1 MRSDTRD
8 EFGNPVDDLEEPGPA
23 ASRDALTGGIQGITD
38 PPVRSDP
45 AGETPTAPG
54 APASGSVGA
63 GIPWNPGASQPSSA
77 PAGQHWDANMAN
89 FVPDAAP
96 TPTPGGQVGSA
107 GGGNDALLAQIAQWA
122 SMPGADPSLA
132 SNPNYWVDAIS
143 SRGGL
148 TDANRQYWQDAGVG
162 PSAFFRNPNRE
173 GGGAQPAA
181 AAAPAAPAQGGGG
194 GSVGPNSGTNAYN
207 EQMRQILLQQIR
219 GLSAPTTA
227 EDPEVAP
234 AIGAFNTQSQ
244 RDQATNRDALAE
256 RFYAQ
261 GDNGSAL
268 NSGGFNT
275 SVQQGLEKSAGDRAN
290 FTGSTILAVAQQKRS
305 QLMQMLQTATQA
317 GLTDAAQQIQAKIAE
332 LDANL
337 RQQGISNQASQ
348 FTQAQGQ
355 QNAQFGDSL
364 GMTYAQ
370 MLAQENRDA
379 LLAGL
384 GG

>member
-1 MRSDTRD
+1 MARREDQD
-8 EFGNPVDDLEEPGPA
+8 NPPDPA
-23 ASRDALTGGIQGITD
+23 VSRDTLTGGVQGVTD
-38 PPVRSDP
+38 PTAKSPSP
-45 AGETPTAPG
+45 APD
-54 APASGSVGA
+54 SGSVGA
-63 GIPWNPGASQPSSA
+63 GIPWEPGASQPSSS

-89 FVPDAAP
+89 FVPDAPAP
-96 TPTPGGQVGSA
+96 TQTDAGAGGQTS
-107 GGGNDALLAQIAQWA
+107 GGNDALLKQIAQWA
-122 SMPGADPSLA
+122 AMPGADPSLA
-132 SNPNYWVDAIS
+132 NDPNYWVGAIN

-148 TDANRQYWQDAGVG
+148 NAGNTQYWQNASVG
-162 PSAFFRNPNRE
+162 PSAFFNNPNRE
-173 GGGAQPAA
+173 SGAAATPTPATAPAPVPAA
-181 AAAPAAPAQGGGG
+181 QA
-194 GSVGPNSGTNAYN
+194 SVAPNSGTSAYN
-207 EQMRQILLQQIR
+207 EQMRQILLSQIQ
-219 GLSAPTTA
+219 GLKAPTTA

-256 RFYAQ
+256 RYYAQ

-305 QLMQMLQTATQA
+305 QLQQMLTTATNA

-348 FTQAQGQ
+348 FTQSQGQ
-355 QNAQFGDSL
+355 QNSQFGDSL
-364 GMTYAQ
+364 GLNYAQ
-370 MLAQENRDA
+370 LIAQENRDA